1 MVDKWSLPQSPTASF
16 VDQLKGSRPQLDL
29 DSDPGLEALPDESL
43 FANIDEVVDRIRK
56 AMYNNEP
63 LVIFG
68 HDDPDGIT
76 STYILYQ
83 FFNSCGYQRHNYYI
97 PNRNTTSHGI
107 QDDFV
112 EYVRR
117 EGYKLVITVDNG
129 IASYGGVEK
138 LNAMGCDTL
147 IVDHHLIQPDQLPRA
162 FAVLNP
168 QLPQCAYPFKALAG
182 VGVVLMLIR
191 YLGRL
196 LDHKIPASAYFWTAV
211 GSIADKMPMIGL
223 NRLLVR
229 HVIKHWS
236 EVNDPSIEFLLRN
249 FNRVSSD
256 MDVFNF
262 IVYASRVIANGREDG
277 GQHMGMRFLLQMGDE
292 KAVLFQTLEVQK
304 KQWEGEL
311 NRVFGFLD
319 TITAGFD
326 GNAFIYYDDEDV
338 IPYNLLGT
346 ASTYVVSNFGIPTI
360 MLKHHNGNM
369 VCEGRCGDGF
379 NMVEAFTR
387 CKDHLLQFGGHTR
400 AAGFTMD
407 AASYDAFLEC
417 YNDYLSQNQQRE
429 EIAPLHQIDVLARP
443 EDLSLANWNYIQQL
457 LPFGMQNP
465 EPLLMLQ
472 STTLLSLQQHY
483 QIEYNSVN
491 IPSSKELDIIFH
503 WKSPG
508 SIRVMDYKLRPP
520 GN

>member
-16 VDQLKGSRPQLDL
+16 IDQLKQSRPHVDL
-29 DSDPGLEALPDESL
+29 GSDPELDALPDESL
-43 FANIDEVVDRIRK
+43 FANIDIVADRIRK

-83 FFNSCGYQRHNYYI
+83 FFNSCGYQRHNYFI
-97 PNRNTTSHGI
+97 PNRNTESHGI
-107 QDDFV
+107 QDSFV

-117 EGYKLVITVDNG
+117 EGFKLVITVDNG
-129 IASYGGVEK
+129 IASYDGVER
-138 LNAMGCDTL
+138 LNSLGCDTL
-147 IVDHHLIQPDQLPRA
+147 IVDHHLVQPEQLPRA
-162 FAVLNP
+162 YSVLNP
-168 QLPQCAYPFKALAG
+168 QLPQCGYPFKALAG

-196 LDHKIPASAYFWTAV
+196 LDHVIPTSAYFWTAV
-211 GSIADKMPMIGL
+211 GSIADKVPMIGL

-229 HVIKHWS
+229 HVMKHWRQ
-236 EVNDPSIEFLLRN
+236 VNDPSIEFLLRN

-262 IVYASRVIANGREDG
+262 IVNTSRLIANGREGG
-277 GQHMGMRFLLQMGDE
+277 GQHMAMRFLLQMGDE
-292 KAVLFQTLEVQK
+292 KADLFQTLEDQK
-304 KQWEGEL
+304 KKWEGEL

-387 CKDHLLQFGGHTR
+387 CKEHLLQFGGHTK
-400 AAGFTMD
+400 AAGFTMNPS
-407 AASYDAFLEC
+407 SYDAFLEC
-417 YNDYLSQNQQRE
+417 YNEYLSQKQQRDGTS
-429 EIAPLHQIDVLARP
+429 PLHQIDVLAAP
-443 EDLSLANWNYIQQL
+443 EDLSAGNWELMQML
-457 LPFGMQNP
+457 LPYGMQNP
-465 EPLLMLQ
+465 EPLLMIRDTSLAA
-472 STTLLSLQQHY
+472 LQQSF
-483 QIEYNSVN
+483 QLEYNSVN
-491 IPSSKELDIIFH
+491 IPPSKALDILFH

-508 SIRVMDYKLRPP
+508 SIRIMDFALRPK
-520 GN
+520 

>member
-16 VDQLKGSRPQLDL
+16 IDQLINSRPQLDL
-29 DSDPGLEALPDESL
+29 SDDPGLEALPDESL
-43 FANIDEVVDRIRK
+43 FANIDAVADRIRQ

-97 PNRNTTSHGI
+97 PNRNTESHGV
-107 QDDFV
+107 QDSFV

-138 LNAMGCDTL
+138 LNALGCDTL
-147 IVDHHLIQPDQLPRA
+147 IVDHHLIQPEQLPRA
-162 FAVLNP
+162 YAVLNP

-196 LDHKIPASAYFWTAV
+196 LDHGIPTSAYFWTAV
-211 GSIADKMPMIGL
+211 GSIADKVPMIGL

-229 HVIKHWS
+229 HVMKHWQD
-236 EVNDPSIEFLLRN
+236 VNDPSIEFLLRN

-262 IVYASRVIANGREDG
+262 IVNTSRLIANGREDG

-292 KAVLFQTLEVQK
+292 KASLFQTLEDQK
-304 KQWEGEL
+304 KKWEGEL
-311 NRVFGFLD
+311 NRVFSFLD
-319 TITAGFD
+319 TITAGFE

-387 CKDHLLQFGGHTR
+387 CKDHLLQFGGHTK

-407 AASYDAFLEC
+407 PASYDAFLEC
-417 YNDYLSQNQQRE
+417 YNDYLVQNQQRGE
-429 EIAPLHQIDVLARP
+429 SQPLMQIDALAEP
-443 EDLSLANWNYIQQL
+443 YDLNQQNWELIQKL
-457 LPFGMQNP
+457 LPYGMQNP
-465 EPLLMLQ
+465 EPLFIMRET
-472 STTLLSLQQHY
+472 SLLSLQHQF
-483 QIEYNSVN
+483 QLEYNSVN

-503 WKSPG
+503 WKSPA
-508 SIRVMDYKLRPP
+508 SIRVIDHSLSHK
-520 GN
+520 